1 MAGSLR
7 CASCGSMH
15 VWSFSPCFTPMQW
28 LVMGAM
34 PPTTNTTSSTITT
47 ASSILRGATEYK
59 LSSAWIESGNSAV
72 RDYDKR
78 ALESDDLQRRRPH
91 TRRRRFGVDLAR
103 FFLGRPPFLPFSL
116 AALAFASEVEA
127 PPFAPPFVPQFRNIS
142 STAFGSKSL
151 IDLLD
156 FFFVTSAILAR

>member
-1 MAGSLR
+1 MPVITPTNLVPSCAFAVKSSPLLPGPYALGAPSAHSRSEKYRVSYFLNRKCSSLELKSR
-7 CASCGSMH
+7 A
-15 VWSFSPCFTPMQW
+15 
-28 LVMGAM
+28 L
-34 PPTTNTTSSTITT
+34 TI
-47 ASSILRGATEYK
+47 ANN
-59 LSSAWIESGNSAV
+59 IESLTN
-72 RDYDKR
+72 
-78 ALESDDLQRRRPH
+78 H

-151 IDLLD
+151 IDLID

>member
-1 MAGSLR
+1 VSLQEVPR
-7 CASCGSMH
+7 SHWELFDERRGFPCAISGQE
-15 VWSFSPCFTPMQW
+15 W
-28 LVMGAM
+28 
-34 PPTTNTTSSTITT
+34 
-47 ASSILRGATEYK
+47 ATEYK
-59 LSSAWIESGNSAV
+59 LSSACIESGNSAV

-78 ALESDDLQRRRPH
+78 ALESDDLQLRRPH

>member
-1 MAGSLR
+1 M
-7 CASCGSMH
+7 
-15 VWSFSPCFTPMQW
+15 
-28 LVMGAM
+28 
-34 PPTTNTTSSTITT
+34 ITT
-47 ASSILRGATEYK
+47 REHLNQTICRAQTSHPATSIRG
-59 LSSAWIESGNSAV
+59 
-72 RDYDKR
+72 
-78 ALESDDLQRRRPH
+78 
-91 TRRRRFGVDLAR
+91 RFSR